1 MMSLSNY
8 LGKDF
13 STKSTAASELFER
26 LDDEASRRAI
36 NLTPVYSTNGVPP
49 YLTPAMESWYRAY
62 IQPLRWRAIDE
73 VSGQFESKSVKK
85 SKGFLFEK
93 ERDANEQRTLH
104 EINNERETFLQRQAA
119 EYLSKKLP
127 EKREE
132 YDAMRREQGRD
143 AQKWTPAFYWT
154 ILFAWMVPEFLIN
167 WESFAKIPVLLNTPA
182 LVLGSVTL
190 VASFFAVSSH
200 ILGTLW
206 KQRQDRFGGAVSAT
220 DRKKN
225 RLELILALFLFLLA
239 MGIVVW
245 GRYLLMSDIIRE
257 KTILRGQGL
266 ELEDVL
272 YTIGAILGNIGVWI
286 AGIWWSYTKHDSVP
300 NFSELR
306 TEVERLESKKRKLC
320 EKYLSSRNQRHI
332 LAGNKRFEQLKRLEE
347 AQAASLNGYR
357 EARERFGELLEK
369 DQEVSALLGEYKA
382 RLVSKVA
389 SKNPDA
395 IFLIRDIRKADI
407 DDKLQYDA
415 DEFASTLLLYV
426 VRAFRTVG
434 SAI

>member
-1 MMSLSNY
+1 M
-8 LGKDF
+8 
-13 STKSTAASELFER
+13 
-26 LDDEASRRAI
+26 
-36 NLTPVYSTNGVPP
+36 VV
-49 YLTPAMESWYRAY
+49 
-62 IQPLRWRAIDE
+62 
-73 VSGQFESKSVKK
+73 
-85 SKGFLFEK
+85 
-93 ERDANEQRTLH
+93 LH
-104 EINNERETFLQRQAA
+104 QT
-119 EYLSKKLP
+119 
-127 EKREE
+127 
-132 YDAMRREQGRD
+132 
-143 AQKWTPAFYWT
+143 
-154 ILFAWMVPEFLIN
+154 
-167 WESFAKIPVLLNTPA
+167 
-182 LVLGSVTL
+182 
-190 VASFFAVSSH
+190 
-200 ILGTLW
+200 
-206 KQRQDRFGGAVSAT
+206 RF
-220 DRKKN
+220 
-225 RLELILALFLFLLA
+225 
-239 MGIVVW
+239 
-245 GRYLLMSDIIRE
+245 
-257 KTILRGQGL
+257 
-266 ELEDVL
+266 
-272 YTIGAILGNIGVWI
+272 
-286 AGIWWSYTKHDSVP
+286 VP